1 VLKRMVITVIAMSC
15 LLACYAVYVRVF
27 GHLSGLEQLDESDQP
42 PGDIAAG
49 PWPGTNQAPRQDYAR
64 LVAERVFGP
73 DSWQAKADI
82 ALYRLQSG
90 VIIYIAD
97 YEKVGEQ
104 SLRLAP
110 FSLVYAEQRK
120 RGEPEPQIVTIQS
133 NEAVLDFDR
142 PIDAVVGQMASVKP
156 VAGRL
161 SGDVQIQADRATP
174 DPEDD
179 VLIYCDQPL
188 EFKESDNKI
197 STEGSVRVIA
207 PGVVVTG
214 TGGELLMDLQQ
225 APKQASDLPMFGGVR
240 EIVLANQVQINM
252 LAALDSGLSRPTAK
266 TKGSP
271 PGDAKKTPVS
281 LSCQGPF
288 TYNMQDGTARF
299 QRSVMM
305 VREAAGGPLDRL
317 YCDELIAVVEKI
329 DADRESTSG
338 AGPKNLP
345 LQFRSARATGRSVRI
360 VSEAQRVEAM
370 GTELTHD
377 AATGQSVLRGEPDVM
392 VTQAGNVLHGR
403 ELRFIRSGAAHIVEA
418 AGPGSMESR
427 DATTGESRLQAHWT
441 NGARVEPLGEQ
452 QLLTLEGDVELA
464 QPGRVALRA
473 DRVRVWLAHETTGG
487 GEPSRRA
494 AAEGSNWV
502 PVRLEGVGGVTAQSA
517 QLDIEANDRLD
528 MVIEPGTPPG
538 APAGPDARL
547 VTAAPNDA
555 GKADP
560 AGADRAAAK
569 RPPAQLHAETIR
581 VRAVRDANR
590 LAIAEVWTD
599 GGVHL
604 VQPPADPSGQ
614 PIVVRGTALY
624 LKRLDQQ
631 NYLEVS
637 GSPAHVELNELKVDG
652 ARVTVD
658 QPTGVAWVEGRGSML
673 LPSSTSFEGKKLE
686 QPTELSIAWGR
697 SMFFDGS
704 VAEFGGGVEARQ
716 QDNVLRCDKL
726 EAFLS
731 ERLNISSP
739 KRPKGAAKIARLI
752 CTGGVKFDNATFAD
766 GRLEK
771 AEHLEAASLEFSNAD
786 GQMNATGP
794 GMVRSYTRGGPNAL
808 PALGNPAAKIEPDPV
823 AAADDQMY
831 LREIRFAERMTANR
845 TAQLAS
851 FFRHV
856 EVTNAPVADENETVD
871 PDRLPDGTLRLACE
885 QLDVS
890 TEKAADDKTFVLM
903 VGRGNVDV
911 EANEFSGRG
920 DSITYNQ
927 QHDRLIFESRPGS
940 FATLYRQPRAG
951 QRPDETRARKIFYHR
966 ATGRIR
972 IEGGLNGDFQERE
985 ADRRP
990 APRAQP
996 NKQARSGQRVA
1007 R

>member
-1 VLKRMVITVIAMSC
+1 MVITVVAMSC

-27 GHLSGLEQLDESDQP
+27 GHLAGLEQLAESDGP
-42 PGDIAAG
+42 PDLAAG
-49 PWPGTNQAPRQDYAR
+49 IWPDTNQTPRQDYAR

-90 VIIYIAD
+90 IIIYIAD
-97 YEKVGEQ
+97 YENVGDQ

-120 RGEPEPQIVTIQS
+120 RGEPEPQIVTVQS

-156 VAGRL
+156 IAGRL
-161 SGDVQIQADRATP
+161 IGDVQIQADRATP
-174 DPEDD
+174 DPDDD

-188 EFKESDNKI
+188 EFKETDNKI
-197 STEGSVRVIA
+197 STDGAVRVIA

-214 TGGELLMDLQQ
+214 TGGEVLMDLQQ
-225 APKQASDLPMFGGVR
+225 PPSRTSGLPMFGGVR
-240 EIVLANQVQINM
+240 EVVLANQIQINM
-252 LAALDSGLSRPTAK
+252 LAALDSGPAAPGAR
-266 TKGSP
+266 TKGGAP
-271 PGDAKKTPVS
+271 AEPKKTPIS
-281 LSCQGPF
+281 LACQGPF
-288 TYNMQDGTARF
+288 TYDMQDGTARF

-305 VREAAGGPLDRL
+305 VREAADGRLDRL
-317 YCDELIAVVEKI
+317 FCDELTALVEKV
-329 DADRESTSG
+329 DTDSAATRD
-338 AGPKNLP
+338 AGPKDLP
-345 LQFRSARATGRSVRI
+345 LQFQSARATGRTVRI
-360 VSEAQRVEAM
+360 VSEGQGVEAM
-370 GTELTHD
+370 GTELTYD
-377 AATGQSVLRGEPDVM
+377 AGTGRSVLRGEPEVM
-392 VTQAGNVLHGR
+392 VSQAGNVLHGR
-403 ELRFIRSGAAHIVEA
+403 ELRFTRAEAAHIVEA

-427 DATTGESRLQAHWT
+427 DSATGDVRLQAHWT
-441 NGARVEPLGEQ
+441 GGARVEPQGEQ

-464 QPGRVALRA
+464 QPARVALRA
-473 DRVRVWLAHETTGG
+473 DRVRVWLAHESPQNGA
-487 GEPSRRA
+487 PARHA
-494 AAEGSNWV
+494 AAEGSDWA
-502 PVRLEGVGGVTAQSA
+502 PVRLEGAGGVIAQSA
-517 QLDIEANDRLD
+517 QLDIEAHDRLD
-528 MVIEPGTPPG
+528 MVIEAGSPGA

-547 VTAAPNDA
+547 ATAAA
-555 GKADP
+555 SDP
-560 AGADRAAAK
+560 ARQGPPGNDRAANK
-569 RPPAQLHAETIR
+569 RPPAQLQAETIR
-581 VRAVRDANR
+581 VRALRDTNR
-590 LAIAEVWTD
+590 LTIAEVWTD

-614 PIVVRGTALY
+614 PIVVRGESLY
-624 LKRLDQQ
+624 LKRLEQQ

-637 GSPAHVELNELKVDG
+637 GSPAHVELNDLKVDG

-673 LPSSTSFEGKKLE
+673 LPSSTSFEGKKLD
-686 QPTELSIAWGR
+686 QPAELSIAWGR

-731 ERLNISSP
+731 ERLNISAP
-739 KRPKGAAKIARLI
+739 KKPKSTAKIARLI
-752 CTGGVKFDNATFAD
+752 CTGGVQFDNATFAD

-771 AEHLEAASLEFSNAD
+771 AEHLEAANLEFSNAD

-794 GMVRSYTRGGPNAL
+794 GLVRSYTRGGPNAL
-808 PALGNPAAKIEPDPV
+808 PALGNPAGKAQPDL
-823 AAADDQMY
+823 AAASPNADQMY

-845 TAQLAS
+845 TAQLAN

-871 PDRLPDGTLRLACE
+871 PDNPPEGTLRLACE

-890 TEKAADDKTFVLM
+890 TEKGEADKTFVLM

-951 QRPDETRARKIFYHR
+951 QRPDETRARKIFFHR

-985 ADRRP
+985 ADRRTS
-990 APRAQP
+990 PRNEP
-996 NKQARSGQRVA
+996 TKQTRGTPRLT